1 MSEDNKG
8 QGSAI
13 GLGSSAASAFALL
26 GFGGYYLDQKYGTEV
41 VFTLIGIFLALLW
54 IFYEVWKI
62 VRQND
67 NDENSEK

>member
-1 MSEDNKG
+1 MSDDNRN

-13 GLGSSAASAFALL
+13 GLGSSAAAAFGLL

-41 VFTLIGIFLALLW
+41 VFTLIGLFLALTW
-54 IFYEVWKI
+54 IFYEVWKV
-62 VRQND
+62 VRNDD